1 MPQRHNYMKCLCL
14 CGWRKEAKMLT
25 TFSLLKRLT
34 VLFLLPCAIF
44 LLPTFFY
51 VIIVL
56 SVGKIMHLCSR
67 VYCFRY
73 KIF

>member
-1 MPQRHNYMKCLCL
+1 
-14 CGWRKEAKMLT
+14 MLT

-34 VLFLLPCAIF
+34 VLFLVPCAIF
-44 LLPTFFY
+44 LLPAFLY

-56 SVGKIMHLCSR
+56 SVGKIMHLCNK